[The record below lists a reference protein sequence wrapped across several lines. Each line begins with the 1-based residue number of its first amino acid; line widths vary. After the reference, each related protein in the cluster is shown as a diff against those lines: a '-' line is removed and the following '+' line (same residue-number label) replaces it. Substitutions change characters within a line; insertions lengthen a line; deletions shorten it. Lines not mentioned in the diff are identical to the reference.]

1 MYREDVMKLVVK
13 VGTGVLTQRD
23 SGTLDGA
30 SMVRLVT
37 AICELKRAGHSV
49 LLVSSGAVGSGVG
62 VLGMAEYPRELP
74 LKQACAALGQTR
86 LMQTYETLFELFGVH
101 AAQLLLTADDLKY
114 RLTHVRGTLDCLEKL
129 GNTIPV
135 VNENDTVSV
144 EELRFGDNDAL
155 SVRMAEATGAE
166 RLILLSGI
174 DGLYDPETGELVSCV
189 ENIDAVMHYARGDH
203 GKFSMGG
210 MVSKLQS
217 IRRAVQQGIGVYLVN
232 GRYPE
237 RMKLLLDGEKNVPAT
252 RFAPQV
258 APPESESAC
267 V

>member
-1 MYREDVMKLVVK
+1 MKLVVK
-13 VGTGVLTQRD
+13 VGTGVLTHEE

-30 SMVRLVT
+30 SIVHLVS
-37 AICELKRAGHSV
+37 ALCELKQAGHGV
-49 LLVSSGAVGSGVG
+49 VLVSSGAVGSGVG
-62 VLGMAEYPRELP
+62 VLGLSEYPKELP

-101 AAQLLLTADDLKY
+101 AAQLLLTADDLKH
-114 RLTHVRGTLDCLEKL
+114 RLENVRATLDCLGCL
-129 GNTIPV
+129 GNTIPI

-155 SVRMAEATGAE
+155 SVRLAEATEADCL
-166 RLILLSGI
+166 LILSSI
-174 DGLYDPETGELVSCV
+174 DGLYDPESGQLVARV
-189 ENIDAVMHYARGDH
+189 GDMAAVMDFARDDR

-217 IRRAVQQGIGVYLVN
+217 IRRAVEHGIGVYLLN

-237 RMKLLLDGEKNVPAT
+237 RMARLLHGEGGAPGTWFVPQAGT
-252 RFAPQV
+252 NAGNSHFSSSR
-258 APPESESAC
+258 
-267 V
+267 